1 MEVNTSVHGC
11 QYAWKYAGEID
22 ALSVHFV
29 LNYYEQI
36 QQVDA
41 EMPNNAALSDAETAA
56 KIIR

>member
-1 MEVNTSVHGC
+1 MPAYFHAYC
-11 QYAWKYAGEID
+11 AWKYAGEID
-22 ALSVHFV
+22 VLSVHFV
-29 LNYYEQI
+29 LNYYEHI